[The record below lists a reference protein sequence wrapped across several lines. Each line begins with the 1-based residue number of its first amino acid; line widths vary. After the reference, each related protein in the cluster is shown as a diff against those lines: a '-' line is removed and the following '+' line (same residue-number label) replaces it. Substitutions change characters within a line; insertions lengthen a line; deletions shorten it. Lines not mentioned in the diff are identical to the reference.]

1 VDMQTLRI
9 AMAQINPV
17 VGDIQGNTDKIK
29 NYIKQAQKENVDV
42 ITFPELALTGYPPED
57 LLFKTHF
64 INDIKKHL
72 EEVTKST
79 QGITAIIGLAREEN
93 GLLNSAAVIYDRKII
108 NFYDKK
114 ILPNYG
120 VFDEKRYFISGKNNP
135 VYLINGIT
143 VGINI
148 CEDIWFEDGP
158 TKDQADLG
166 AQLILNING
175 SPFDT
180 EKRDIRENMLKERAL
195 HNNLYISYTNMVGG
209 QDELVFD
216 GGSVLL
222 NPAGEIISRGKAFE
236 EDLIIT
242 DLYLEETTNFVESNT
257 NIFVSNTFKNKNPRT
272 IPDNQIVEISKLEQI
287 HKALILG
294 TRDYVNKSGFTKVIL
309 GLSGGI
315 DSALTCYIA
324 VKAFGKE
331 NVLGVI
337 MPSRFSSEGS
347 ITDSQL
353 LANNLGIDTK
363 IIPIEP
369 AYSSFLDMLS
379 ESFEG
384 TSVDVAEENL
394 QARIRGNILMALS
407 NKFNWITLI
416 TGNKSE
422 MATGYSTLYGDMAG
436 GFAVLKDVP
445 KTLVY
450 ELCRYINT
458 LQDTDLIPETIIT
471 KPPSAELRED
481 QKDEDSLPPYD
492 ILDAILK
499 YYVEED
505 RSFQEI
511 VDLGYDEAVVKR
523 TTLLLDRSEYKRKQ
537 SPPGV
542 KITPRNFGRDRRI
555 PLINKYKN
563 W

>member
-1 VDMQTLRI
+1 
-9 AMAQINPV
+9 MAQINPV
-17 VGDIQGNTDKIK
+17 VGDIQGNTEKIK

-79 QGITAIIGLAREEN
+79 QGITAIIGLAREDS
-93 GLLNSAAVIYDRKII
+93 GLLNSAAVIHDRKII

-158 TKDQADLG
+158 TKDQAGLG

-180 EKRDIRENMLKERAL
+180 EKRYIRENMLKERAL

-216 GGSVLL
+216 GGSVVL

-236 EDLIIT
+236 EDLVIT
-242 DLYLEETTNFVESNT
+242 DLNLEETGNFVESNT
-257 NIFVSNTFKNKNPRT
+257 NIFVSNTFKNKKLRT
-272 IPDNQIVEISKLEQI
+272 IPDNHNVEIDKLEQI
-287 HKALILG
+287 RKALILG
-294 TRDYVNKSGFTKVIL
+294 TRDYVNKSGFSKVLL

-324 VKAFGKE
+324 VQAFGKE

-353 LANNLGIDTK
+353 LASNLGIQTK

-369 AYSSFLDMLS
+369 AYIAFLEMLS

-384 TSVDVAEENL
+384 TSIDVAEENL

-458 LQDTDLIPETIIT
+458 IQNTDLIPEMIIT

-523 TTLLLDRSEYKRKQ
+523 ATLLLDRSEYKRKQ

>member
-1 VDMQTLRI
+1 
-9 AMAQINPV
+9 MAQINPV
-17 VGDIQGNTDKIK
+17 VGDIQGNADKIK
-29 NYIKQAQKENVDV
+29 NYIKQAQNENVDV

-64 INDIKKHL
+64 IDEIKKHL
-72 EEVTKST
+72 QEVTKFT
-79 QGITAIIGLAREEN
+79 QGITAIIGFAREEN
-93 GLLNSAAVIYDRKII
+93 GLLNSAAVVHDRKII
-108 NFYDKK
+108 NYYDKK

-120 VFDEKRYFISGKNNP
+120 VFDEKRYFISGENNP
-135 VYLINGIT
+135 VYLIDGIT

-148 CEDIWFEDGP
+148 CEDIWFKDGP
-158 TKDQADLG
+158 TQDQANLG

-180 EKRDIRENMLKERAL
+180 EKRYIRENMLKERAL

-216 GGSVLL
+216 GGSVIL

-242 DLYLEETTNFVESNT
+242 DLNFEETGNFVESKT
-257 NIFVSNTFKNKNPRT
+257 NIFVSSSPKDKNLTP
-272 IPDNQIVEISKLEQI
+272 ISDNNIVEIDKLEQV

-294 TRDYVNKSGFTKVIL
+294 TRDYVNKSGFTKVLL

-337 MPSRFSSEGS
+337 MPSRYSSEGS
-347 ITDSQL
+347 VTDSEL
-353 LANNLGIDTK
+353 LASNLGIETK
-363 IIPIEP
+363 IISIEP
-369 AYSSFLDMLS
+369 AYISFLEMLS

-407 NKFNWITLI
+407 NKFNWINLI

-450 ELCRYINT
+450 ELCKYINT
-458 LQDTDLIPETIIT
+458 LQGKDLIPETIIT

-499 YYVEED
+499 NYVEED

-511 VDLGYDEAVVKR
+511 VDLGYDEAIVKR
-523 TTLLLDRSEYKRKQ
+523 VTLLLDRSEYKRKQ

>member
-1 VDMQTLRI
+1 
-9 AMAQINPV
+9 MAQINPV

-272 IPDNQIVEISKLEQI
+272 IPDNHVVEISKLEQI

-315 DSALTCYIA
+315 DSALTCYVA

-523 TTLLLDRSEYKRKQ
+523 ATLLLDRSEYKRKQ

>member
-1 VDMQTLRI
+1 MHTLRI

-17 VGDIQGNTDKIK
+17 VGDIQGNADKIK
-29 NYIKQAQKENVDV
+29 NYIKQAQNENVDV

-64 INDIKKHL
+64 IDEIKKHL
-72 EEVTKST
+72 QEVTKFT
-79 QGITAIIGLAREEN
+79 QGITAIIGFAREEN
-93 GLLNSAAVIYDRKII
+93 GLLNSAAVVHDRKII
-108 NFYDKK
+108 NYYDKK

-120 VFDEKRYFISGKNNP
+120 VFDEKRYFISGENNP
-135 VYLINGIT
+135 VYLIDGIT

-148 CEDIWFEDGP
+148 CEDIWFKDGP
-158 TKDQADLG
+158 TQDQANLG

-180 EKRDIRENMLKERAL
+180 EKRYIRENMLKERAL

-216 GGSVLL
+216 GGSVIL

-242 DLYLEETTNFVESNT
+242 DLNFEETGNFVESKT
-257 NIFVSNTFKNKNPRT
+257 NIFVSSSPKDKNLTP
-272 IPDNQIVEISKLEQI
+272 ISDNNIVEIDKLEQV

-294 TRDYVNKSGFTKVIL
+294 TRDYVNKSGFTKVLL

-337 MPSRFSSEGS
+337 MPSRYSSEGS
-347 ITDSQL
+347 VTDSEL
-353 LANNLGIDTK
+353 LASNLGVETK
-363 IIPIEP
+363 IISIEP
-369 AYSSFLDMLS
+369 AYISFLEVLS

-407 NKFNWITLI
+407 NKFNWINLI

-450 ELCRYINT
+450 ELCKYINT
-458 LQDTDLIPETIIT
+458 LQGKDLIPETIIT

-499 YYVEED
+499 NYVEED

-511 VDLGYDEAVVKR
+511 VDLGYDEAIVKR
-523 TTLLLDRSEYKRKQ
+523 VTLLLDRSEYKRKQ

>member
-1 VDMQTLRI
+1 
-9 AMAQINPV
+9 MAQINPV

-272 IPDNQIVEISKLEQI
+272 IPDNHVVEISKLEQI
-287 HKALILG
+287 RKALILG

-523 TTLLLDRSEYKRKQ
+523 ATLLLDRSEYKRKQ

>member
-1 VDMQTLRI
+1 
-9 AMAQINPV
+9 MAQINPV

-114 ILPNYG
+114 IHPNYG

>member
-1 VDMQTLRI
+1 MQTLRI

-42 ITFPELALTGYPPED
+42 ITFPELALTGYPPDD

-72 EEVTKST
+72 EEVTQST

>member
-1 VDMQTLRI
+1 
-9 AMAQINPV
+9 MAQINPV
-17 VGDIQGNTDKIK
+17 VGDIQGNADKIK
-29 NYIKQAQKENVDV
+29 NYIKQAQNENVDV

-64 INDIKKHL
+64 IDEIKKHL
-72 EEVTKST
+72 QEVTKFT
-79 QGITAIIGLAREEN
+79 QGITAIIGFAREEN
-93 GLLNSAAVIYDRKII
+93 GLLNSAAVVHDRKII
-108 NFYDKK
+108 NYYDKK

-120 VFDEKRYFISGKNNP
+120 VFDEKRYFISGENNP
-135 VYLINGIT
+135 VYLIDGIT

-158 TKDQADLG
+158 TQDQANLG

-180 EKRDIRENMLKERAL
+180 EKRYIRENMLKERAL

-216 GGSVLL
+216 GGSVIL

-242 DLYLEETTNFVESNT
+242 DLNFEETGNFVESKT
-257 NIFVSNTFKNKNPRT
+257 NIFVSSSPKDKNLTPISN
-272 IPDNQIVEISKLEQI
+272 NNIVEIDKLEQV

-294 TRDYVNKSGFTKVIL
+294 TRDYVNKSGFTKVLL

-324 VKAFGKE
+324 VKAFCKE

-337 MPSRFSSEGS
+337 MPSRYSSEGS
-347 ITDSQL
+347 VTDSEL
-353 LANNLGIDTK
+353 LASNLGVETK
-363 IIPIEP
+363 IISIEP
-369 AYSSFLDMLS
+369 AYISFLEMLS

-407 NKFNWITLI
+407 NKFNWINLI

-450 ELCRYINT
+450 ELCKYINT
-458 LQDTDLIPETIIT
+458 LQGKDLIPETIIT
-471 KPPSAELRED
+471 KPPSAELRGD
-481 QKDEDSLPPYD
+481 QKDQDSLPPYD

-499 YYVEED
+499 NYVEED

-511 VDLGYDEAVVKR
+511 VDLGYDEAIVKR
-523 TTLLLDRSEYKRKQ
+523 VTLLLDRSEYKRKQ

>member
-1 VDMQTLRI
+1 MQTLRI

-369 AYSSFLDMLS
+369 ASSSFLDMLS

>member
-17 VGDIQGNTDKIK
+17 VGDIQGNTEKIK

-79 QGITAIIGLAREEN
+79 QGITAIIGLAREDS
-93 GLLNSAAVIYDRKII
+93 GLLNSAAVIHDRKII

-158 TKDQADLG
+158 TKDQAGLG

-180 EKRDIRENMLKERAL
+180 EKRYIRENMLKERAL

-216 GGSVLL
+216 GGSVVL

-242 DLYLEETTNFVESNT
+242 DLNLEETGNFVESNT
-257 NIFVSNTFKNKNPRT
+257 NIFVSNTFKNKKLRT
-272 IPDNQIVEISKLEQI
+272 IPNNHNVEIDKLEQI
-287 HKALILG
+287 RKALILG
-294 TRDYVNKSGFTKVIL
+294 TRDYVNKSGFSKVLL

-324 VKAFGKE
+324 VQAFGKE

-353 LANNLGIDTK
+353 LASNLGIQTK

-369 AYSSFLDMLS
+369 AYIAFLEMLS

-384 TSVDVAEENL
+384 TSIDVAEENL

-458 LQDTDLIPETIIT
+458 IQNTDLIPEMIIT

-523 TTLLLDRSEYKRKQ
+523 ATLLLDRSEYKRKQ

>member
-1 VDMQTLRI
+1 MQTLRI

-416 TGNKSE
+416 TVNKSE

>member
-1 VDMQTLRI
+1 
-9 AMAQINPV
+9 MAQINPV
-17 VGDIQGNTDKIK
+17 VGDIQGNADKIK
-29 NYIKQAQKENVDV
+29 NYIKHAQNENVDV

-64 INDIKKHL
+64 IDEIKKHL
-72 EEVTKST
+72 QEVTKFT
-79 QGITAIIGLAREEN
+79 QGITAIIGFAREEN
-93 GLLNSAAVIYDRKII
+93 GLLNSAAVVHDRKII
-108 NFYDKK
+108 NYYDKK

-120 VFDEKRYFISGKNNP
+120 VFDEKRYFISGDNNP
-135 VYLINGIT
+135 VYLIDGIT

-158 TKDQADLG
+158 TQDQANLG

-180 EKRDIRENMLKERAL
+180 EKRYIRENMLKERAL

-216 GGSVLL
+216 GGSVIL

-242 DLYLEETTNFVESNT
+242 DLNFEETGNFVESKT
-257 NIFVSNTFKNKNPRT
+257 NIFVSSSPKDKNLTP
-272 IPDNQIVEISKLEQI
+272 ISDNNIVEIDKLEQV

-294 TRDYVNKSGFTKVIL
+294 TRDYVNKSGFTKVLL

-337 MPSRFSSEGS
+337 MPSRYSSEGS
-347 ITDSQL
+347 VTDSEL
-353 LANNLGIDTK
+353 LASNLGVETK
-363 IIPIEP
+363 IISIEP
-369 AYSSFLDMLS
+369 AYISFLEMLS

-407 NKFNWITLI
+407 NKFNWINLI

-450 ELCRYINT
+450 ELCKYINT
-458 LQDTDLIPETIIT
+458 LQGKDLIPETIIT

-499 YYVEED
+499 NYVEED

-511 VDLGYDEAVVKR
+511 VDLGYDEAIVKR
-523 TTLLLDRSEYKRKQ
+523 VTLLLDRSEYKRKQ

>member
-1 VDMQTLRI
+1 MQTLRI

-542 KITPRNFGRDRRI
+542 KITPRNFGSDRRI

>member
-1 VDMQTLRI
+1 
-9 AMAQINPV
+9 MAQINPV
-17 VGDIQGNTDKIK
+17 VGDIQGNADKIK
-29 NYIKQAQKENVDV
+29 NYIKQAQNENVDV

-64 INDIKKHL
+64 IDEIKKHL
-72 EEVTKST
+72 QEVTKFT
-79 QGITAIIGLAREEN
+79 QGITAIIGFAREEN
-93 GLLNSAAVIYDRKII
+93 GLLNSAAVVHDKKII
-108 NFYDKK
+108 NYYDKK

-120 VFDEKRYFISGKNNP
+120 VFDEKRYFISGENNP
-135 VYLINGIT
+135 VYLIDGIT

-148 CEDIWFEDGP
+148 CEDIWFKDGP
-158 TKDQADLG
+158 TQDQANLG

-180 EKRDIRENMLKERAL
+180 EKRYIRENMLKERAL

-216 GGSVLL
+216 GGSVIL

-242 DLYLEETTNFVESNT
+242 DLNFEETGNFVESKT
-257 NIFVSNTFKNKNPRT
+257 NIFVSSSPKDKNLTP
-272 IPDNQIVEISKLEQI
+272 ISDNNIVEIDKLEQV

-294 TRDYVNKSGFTKVIL
+294 TRDYVNKSGFTKVLL

-337 MPSRFSSEGS
+337 MPSRYSSEGS
-347 ITDSQL
+347 VTDSEL
-353 LANNLGIDTK
+353 LASNLGIETK

-369 AYSSFLDMLS
+369 AYISFLEMLS

-407 NKFNWITLI
+407 NKFNWINLI

-450 ELCRYINT
+450 ELCKYINT
-458 LQDTDLIPETIIT
+458 LQGKDLIPETIIT
-471 KPPSAELRED
+471 KPPSAELRAD

-499 YYVEED
+499 NYVEED

-511 VDLGYDEAVVKR
+511 VDLGYDEAIVKR
-523 TTLLLDRSEYKRKQ
+523 VTLLLDRSEYKRKQ

>member
-1 VDMQTLRI
+1 
-9 AMAQINPV
+9 MAQINPV
-17 VGDIQGNTDKIK
+17 VGDIQGNADKIK
-29 NYIKQAQKENVDV
+29 NYIKQAQNENVDV

-64 INDIKKHL
+64 IDEIKKHL
-72 EEVTKST
+72 QEVTKFT
-79 QGITAIIGLAREEN
+79 QGITAIIGFAREEN
-93 GLLNSAAVIYDRKII
+93 GLLNSAAVVHDKKII
-108 NFYDKK
+108 NYYDKK

-120 VFDEKRYFISGKNNP
+120 VFDEKRYFISGENNP
-135 VYLINGIT
+135 VYLIDGIT

-148 CEDIWFEDGP
+148 CEDIWFKDGP
-158 TKDQADLG
+158 TQDQANLG

-180 EKRDIRENMLKERAL
+180 EKRYIRENMLKERAL

-216 GGSVLL
+216 GGSVIL

-242 DLYLEETTNFVESNT
+242 DLNFEETGNFVESKT
-257 NIFVSNTFKNKNPRT
+257 NIFVSSSPKDKNLTP
-272 IPDNQIVEISKLEQI
+272 ISDNNIVEIDKLEQV

-294 TRDYVNKSGFTKVIL
+294 TRDYVNKSGFTKVLL

-337 MPSRFSSEGS
+337 MPSRYSSEGS
-347 ITDSQL
+347 VTDSEL
-353 LANNLGIDTK
+353 LASNLGIETK

-369 AYSSFLDMLS
+369 AYISFLEMLS

-407 NKFNWITLI
+407 NKFNWINLI

-450 ELCRYINT
+450 ELCKYINT
-458 LQDTDLIPETIIT
+458 LQGKDLIPETIIT

-499 YYVEED
+499 NYVEED

-511 VDLGYDEAVVKR
+511 VDLGYDEAIVKR
-523 TTLLLDRSEYKRKQ
+523 VTLLLDRSEYKRKQ

>member
-1 VDMQTLRI
+1 MHTLRI

-17 VGDIQGNTDKIK
+17 VGDIQGNADKIK
-29 NYIKQAQKENVDV
+29 NYIKQAQNENVDV

-64 INDIKKHL
+64 IDEIKKHL
-72 EEVTKST
+72 QEVTKFT
-79 QGITAIIGLAREEN
+79 QGITAIIGFAREEN
-93 GLLNSAAVIYDRKII
+93 GLLNSAAVVHDRKII
-108 NFYDKK
+108 NYYDKK

-120 VFDEKRYFISGKNNP
+120 VFDEKRYFISGDNNP
-135 VYLINGIT
+135 VYLIDGIT

-158 TKDQADLG
+158 TQDQASLG

-180 EKRDIRENMLKERAL
+180 EKRYIRENMLKERAL

-216 GGSVLL
+216 GGSVIL

-242 DLYLEETTNFVESNT
+242 DLNFAETGNFVESKT
-257 NIFVSNTFKNKNPRT
+257 NIFVSSSPKYKNLTP
-272 IPDNQIVEISKLEQI
+272 ISDNNIVEIDKLEQV

-294 TRDYVNKSGFTKVIL
+294 TRDYVNKSGFTKVLL

-337 MPSRFSSEGS
+337 MPSRYSSEGS
-347 ITDSQL
+347 VTDSEL
-353 LANNLGIDTK
+353 LASNLGIETK

-369 AYSSFLDMLS
+369 AYISFLEMLS

-407 NKFNWITLI
+407 NKFNWINLI

-450 ELCRYINT
+450 ELCKYINT
-458 LQDTDLIPETIIT
+458 LQGKDLIPETIIT
-471 KPPSAELRED
+471 KPPSAELRAD

-499 YYVEED
+499 NYVEED

-511 VDLGYDEAVVKR
+511 VDLGYDEEIVKR
-523 TTLLLDRSEYKRKQ
+523 VTLLLDRSEYKRKQ

>member
-1 VDMQTLRI
+1 MQTLRI

-17 VGDIQGNTDKIK
+17 VGDIQGNTEKIK

-79 QGITAIIGLAREEN
+79 QGITAIIGLAREDS
-93 GLLNSAAVIYDRKII
+93 GLLNSAAVIHDRKII

-158 TKDQADLG
+158 TKDQAGLG

-180 EKRDIRENMLKERAL
+180 EKRYIRENMLKERAL

-216 GGSVLL
+216 GGSVVL

-242 DLYLEETTNFVESNT
+242 DLNLEETGNFVESNT
-257 NIFVSNTFKNKNPRT
+257 NIFVSNTFKNKKLRT
-272 IPDNQIVEISKLEQI
+272 IPNNHNVEIDKLEQI
-287 HKALILG
+287 RKALILG
-294 TRDYVNKSGFTKVIL
+294 TRDYVNKSGFSKVLL

-324 VKAFGKE
+324 VQAFGKE

-353 LANNLGIDTK
+353 LASNLGIQTK

-369 AYSSFLDMLS
+369 AYIAFLEMLS

-384 TSVDVAEENL
+384 TSIDVAEENL

-458 LQDTDLIPETIIT
+458 IQNTDLIPEMIIT

-523 TTLLLDRSEYKRKQ
+523 ATLLLDRSEYKRKQ

>member
-1 VDMQTLRI
+1 MHTLRI

-17 VGDIQGNTDKIK
+17 VGDIQGNADKIK
-29 NYIKQAQKENVDV
+29 NYIKQAQNENVDV

-64 INDIKKHL
+64 IDEIKKHL
-72 EEVTKST
+72 QEVTKFT
-79 QGITAIIGLAREEN
+79 QGITAIIGFAREEN
-93 GLLNSAAVIYDRKII
+93 GLLNSAAVVHDKKII
-108 NFYDKK
+108 NYYDKK

-120 VFDEKRYFISGKNNP
+120 VFDEKRYFISGDNNP
-135 VYLINGIT
+135 VYLIDGIT

-158 TKDQADLG
+158 TQDQASLG

-180 EKRDIRENMLKERAL
+180 EKRYIRENMLKERAL

-216 GGSVLL
+216 GGSVIL

-242 DLYLEETTNFVESNT
+242 DLNFEETGNFVESKT
-257 NIFVSNTFKNKNPRT
+257 NIFVSSSPKDKNLTP
-272 IPDNQIVEISKLEQI
+272 ISDNNIVEIDKLEQV

-294 TRDYVNKSGFTKVIL
+294 TRDYVNKSGFTKVLL

-337 MPSRFSSEGS
+337 MPSRYSSEGS
-347 ITDSQL
+347 VTDSQL
-353 LANNLGIDTK
+353 LANNLGIETK

-369 AYSSFLDMLS
+369 AYISFLEMLS

-407 NKFNWITLI
+407 NKFNWINLI

-450 ELCRYINT
+450 ELCKYINT
-458 LQDTDLIPETIIT
+458 LQGKDLIPETIIT

-499 YYVEED
+499 NYVEED

-511 VDLGYDEAVVKR
+511 VDLGYDEEIVKR
-523 TTLLLDRSEYKRKQ
+523 VTLLLDRSEYKRKQ

>member
-1 VDMQTLRI
+1 
-9 AMAQINPV
+9 MAQINPV
-17 VGDIQGNTDKIK
+17 VGDIQGNADKIK
-29 NYIKQAQKENVDV
+29 NYIKQAQNENVDV

-64 INDIKKHL
+64 IDEIKKHL
-72 EEVTKST
+72 QEVTKFT
-79 QGITAIIGLAREEN
+79 QGITAIIGFAREEN
-93 GLLNSAAVIYDRKII
+93 GLLNSAAVVHDKKII
-108 NFYDKK
+108 NYYDKK

-120 VFDEKRYFISGKNNP
+120 VFDEKRYFISGDNNP
-135 VYLINGIT
+135 VYLIDGIT

-158 TKDQADLG
+158 TQDQASLG

-180 EKRDIRENMLKERAL
+180 EKRYIRENMLKERAL

-216 GGSVLL
+216 GGSVIL

-242 DLYLEETTNFVESNT
+242 DLNFEETGNFVESKT
-257 NIFVSNTFKNKNPRT
+257 NIFVSSSPKDKNLTP
-272 IPDNQIVEISKLEQI
+272 ISDNNIVEIDKLEQV

-294 TRDYVNKSGFTKVIL
+294 TRDYVNKSGFTKVLL

-337 MPSRFSSEGS
+337 MPSRYSSEGS
-347 ITDSQL
+347 VTDSQL
-353 LANNLGIDTK
+353 LANNLGIETK

-369 AYSSFLDMLS
+369 AYISFLEMLS

-407 NKFNWITLI
+407 NKFNWINLI

-450 ELCRYINT
+450 ELCKYINT
-458 LQDTDLIPETIIT
+458 LQGKDLIPETIIT
-471 KPPSAELRED
+471 KPPSAELRAD

-499 YYVEED
+499 NYVEED

-511 VDLGYDEAVVKR
+511 VDLGYDEEIVKR
-523 TTLLLDRSEYKRKQ
+523 VTLLLDRSEYKRKQ

>member
-1 VDMQTLRI
+1 MHTLRI

-17 VGDIQGNTDKIK
+17 VGDIQGNADKIK
-29 NYIKQAQKENVDV
+29 NYIKQAQNENVDV

-64 INDIKKHL
+64 IDEIKKHL
-72 EEVTKST
+72 QEVTKFT
-79 QGITAIIGLAREEN
+79 QGITAIIGFAREEN
-93 GLLNSAAVIYDRKII
+93 GLLNSAAVVHDKKII
-108 NFYDKK
+108 NYYDKK

-120 VFDEKRYFISGKNNP
+120 VFDEKRYFISGDNNP
-135 VYLINGIT
+135 VYLIDGIT

-158 TKDQADLG
+158 TQDQASLG

-180 EKRDIRENMLKERAL
+180 EKRYIRENMLKERAL

-216 GGSVLL
+216 GGSVIL

-242 DLYLEETTNFVESNT
+242 DLNFAETGNFVESKT
-257 NIFVSNTFKNKNPRT
+257 NIFVSSSPKDKNLTP
-272 IPDNQIVEISKLEQI
+272 ISDNNIVEIDKLEQV

-294 TRDYVNKSGFTKVIL
+294 TRDYVNKSGFTKVLL

-337 MPSRFSSEGS
+337 MPSRYSSEGS
-347 ITDSQL
+347 VTDSEL
-353 LANNLGIDTK
+353 LASNLGIETK

-369 AYSSFLDMLS
+369 AYISFLEMLS

-407 NKFNWITLI
+407 NKFNWINLI

-450 ELCRYINT
+450 ELCKYINT
-458 LQDTDLIPETIIT
+458 LQGKDLIPETIIT

-499 YYVEED
+499 NYVEED

-511 VDLGYDEAVVKR
+511 VDLGYDEEIVKR
-523 TTLLLDRSEYKRKQ
+523 VTLLLDRSEYKRKQ

>member
-1 VDMQTLRI
+1 MQTLRI

-114 ILPNYG
+114 IHPNYG

>member
-1 VDMQTLRI
+1 MQTLRI

-222 NPAGEIISRGKAFE
+222 NPDGEIISRGKAFE

-272 IPDNQIVEISKLEQI
+272 IPDNHIVEISKLEQI

>member
-1 VDMQTLRI
+1 MQTLRI

-315 DSALTCYIA
+315 DSALTCYVA

-523 TTLLLDRSEYKRKQ
+523 ATLLLDRSEYKRKQ

>member
-1 VDMQTLRI
+1 MHTLRI

-17 VGDIQGNTDKIK
+17 VGDIQGNADKIK
-29 NYIKQAQKENVDV
+29 NYIKQAQNENVDV

-64 INDIKKHL
+64 IDEIKKHL
-72 EEVTKST
+72 QEVTKFT
-79 QGITAIIGLAREEN
+79 QGITAIIGFAREEN
-93 GLLNSAAVIYDRKII
+93 GLLNSAAVVHDKKII
-108 NFYDKK
+108 NYYDKK

-120 VFDEKRYFISGKNNP
+120 VFDEKRYFISGENNP
-135 VYLINGIT
+135 VYLIDGIT

-158 TKDQADLG
+158 TQDQANLG

-180 EKRDIRENMLKERAL
+180 EKRYIRENMLKERAL

-216 GGSVLL
+216 GGSVIL

-242 DLYLEETTNFVESNT
+242 DLNFEETGNFVESKT
-257 NIFVSNTFKNKNPRT
+257 NIFVSSSPKDKNLTP
-272 IPDNQIVEISKLEQI
+272 ISDNNIVEIDKLEQV

-294 TRDYVNKSGFTKVIL
+294 TRDYVNKSGFTKVLL

-337 MPSRFSSEGS
+337 MPSRYSSEGS
-347 ITDSQL
+347 VTDSEL
-353 LANNLGIDTK
+353 LASNLGIETK

-369 AYSSFLDMLS
+369 AYISFLEMLS

-407 NKFNWITLI
+407 NKFNWINLI

-450 ELCRYINT
+450 ELCKYINT
-458 LQDTDLIPETIIT
+458 LQGKDLIPETIIT

-499 YYVEED
+499 NYVEED

-511 VDLGYDEAVVKR
+511 VDLGYDEAIVKR
-523 TTLLLDRSEYKRKQ
+523 VTLLLDRSEYKRKQ

>member
-1 VDMQTLRI
+1 MQTLRI

-272 IPDNQIVEISKLEQI
+272 IPDNHVVEISKLEQI

-523 TTLLLDRSEYKRKQ
+523 ATLLLDRSEYKRKQ

>member
-1 VDMQTLRI
+1 MQTLRI

-272 IPDNQIVEISKLEQI
+272 IPDNHIVEISKLEQI

>member
-1 VDMQTLRI
+1 MHTLRI

-17 VGDIQGNTDKIK
+17 VGDIQGNADKIK
-29 NYIKQAQKENVDV
+29 NYIKQAQNENVDV

-64 INDIKKHL
+64 IDEIKKHL
-72 EEVTKST
+72 QEVTKFT
-79 QGITAIIGLAREEN
+79 QGITAIIGFAREEN
-93 GLLNSAAVIYDRKII
+93 GLLNSAAVVHDKKII
-108 NFYDKK
+108 NYYDKK

-120 VFDEKRYFISGKNNP
+120 VFDEKRYFISGENNP
-135 VYLINGIT
+135 VYLIDGIT

-158 TKDQADLG
+158 TQDQANLG

-180 EKRDIRENMLKERAL
+180 EKRYIRENMLKERAL

-216 GGSVLL
+216 GGSVIL

-242 DLYLEETTNFVESNT
+242 DLNFEETGNFVESKT
-257 NIFVSNTFKNKNPRT
+257 NIFVSSSPKDKNLTP
-272 IPDNQIVEISKLEQI
+272 ISDNNIVEIDKLEQV

-294 TRDYVNKSGFTKVIL
+294 TRDYVNKSGFTKVLL

-337 MPSRFSSEGS
+337 MPSRYSSEGS
-347 ITDSQL
+347 VTDSEL
-353 LANNLGIDTK
+353 LASNLGIETK
-363 IIPIEP
+363 IISIEP
-369 AYSSFLDMLS
+369 AYISFLEMLS

-407 NKFNWITLI
+407 NKFNWINLI

-450 ELCRYINT
+450 ELCKYINT
-458 LQDTDLIPETIIT
+458 LQGKDLIPETIIT

-499 YYVEED
+499 NYVEED

-511 VDLGYDEAVVKR
+511 VDLGYDEAIVKR
-523 TTLLLDRSEYKRKQ
+523 VTLLLDRSEYKRKQ

>member
-1 VDMQTLRI
+1 MHTLRI

-272 IPDNQIVEISKLEQI
+272 IPDNHVVEISKLEQI

>member
-1 VDMQTLRI
+1 MQTLRI

-384 TSVDVAEENL
+384 TNVDVAEENL

>member
-1 VDMQTLRI
+1 VEMRTLRI

-17 VGDIQGNTDKIK
+17 VGNIEGNKDKIK
-29 NYIKQAQKENVDV
+29 FYIEQAKEKTVDV
-42 ITFPELALTGYPPED
+42 IAFPELALTGYPPED
-57 LLFKTHF
+57 LLFKKQF
-64 INDIKKHL
+64 IDDIKTNL
-72 EEVTKST
+72 YDLIECTT
-79 QGITAIIGLAREEN
+79 GITAIIGLARED
-93 GLLNSAAVIYDRKII
+93 GGIFNSAAVISNKKLIG
-108 NFYDKK
+108 FYDKK
-114 ILPNYG
+114 LLPNYG
-120 VFDEKRYFISGKNNP
+120 VFDEKRYFTPGEYNP
-135 VYLINGIT
+135 VYLIDGI
-143 VGINI
+143 VIGINI
-148 CEDIWFEDGP
+148 CEDIWFQNGP
-158 TKDQADLG
+158 TKDQTNSG
-166 AQLILNING
+166 AQLIINING
-175 SPFDT
+175 SPFDI
-180 EKRDIRENMLKERAL
+180 EKRPVRENMLKERAL
-195 HNNLYISYTNMVGG
+195 ENQVYISYTNMVGG

-222 NPAGEIISRGKAFE
+222 KPNGEIIARGKAFE
-236 EDLIIT
+236 EDLIIS
-242 DLYLEETTNFVESNT
+242 DLCLEEQSEFIESPT
-257 NIFVSNTFKNKNPRT
+257 HIFISKSAENKNL
-272 IPDNQIVEISKLEQI
+272 ISIIENQIIETDQFEQI
-287 HKALILG
+287 HNALVLG
-294 TRDYVNKSGFTKVIL
+294 TRDYVVKSGFSKVLL

-324 VKAFGKE
+324 VQAFGKD

-347 ITDSQL
+347 IVDSQL
-353 LANNLGIDTK
+353 LANNLGIETK
-363 IIPIEP
+363 VIPIEP
-369 AYSSFLDMLS
+369 AYTAYLDMLE
-379 ESFEG
+379 ESFKG
-384 TSVDVAEENL
+384 TELGIAEENI

-407 NKFNWITLI
+407 NKFNWIVLI

-450 ELCRYINT
+450 KLCEYINT
-458 LQDTDLIPETIIT
+458 FHEKSVIPETIIT

-492 ILDAILK
+492 ILDSILK

-505 RSFQEI
+505 KSYQEI
-511 VDLGYDEAVVKR
+511 INLGYDKELVKK
-523 TTLLLDRSEYKRKQ
+523 TALLVDRSEYKRKQ

-555 PLINKYKN
+555 PLINLYKE

>member
-1 VDMQTLRI
+1 MQTLRI

-450 ELCRYINT
+450 ELCR
-458 LQDTDLIPETIIT
+458 
-471 KPPSAELRED
+471 
-481 QKDEDSLPPYD
+481 
-492 ILDAILK
+492 
-499 YYVEED
+499 
-505 RSFQEI
+505 
-511 VDLGYDEAVVKR
+511 
-523 TTLLLDRSEYKRKQ
+523 
-537 SPPGV
+537 
-542 KITPRNFGRDRRI
+542 
-555 PLINKYKN
+555 
-563 W
+563 

>member
-1 VDMQTLRI
+1 
-9 AMAQINPV
+9 MAQINPV
-17 VGDIQGNTDKIK
+17 VGDIQGNADKIK
-29 NYIKQAQKENVDV
+29 NYIKQAQNENVDV

-64 INDIKKHL
+64 IDEIKKHL
-72 EEVTKST
+72 QEVTKFT
-79 QGITAIIGLAREEN
+79 QGITAIIGFAREEN
-93 GLLNSAAVIYDRKII
+93 GLLNSAAVVHDKKII
-108 NFYDKK
+108 NYYDKK

-120 VFDEKRYFISGKNNP
+120 VFDEKRYFISGDNNP
-135 VYLINGIT
+135 VYLIDGIT

-158 TKDQADLG
+158 TQDQANLG

-180 EKRDIRENMLKERAL
+180 EKRYIRENMLKERAL

-216 GGSVLL
+216 GGSVIL

-242 DLYLEETTNFVESNT
+242 DLNFEETGNFVESKT
-257 NIFVSNTFKNKNPRT
+257 NIFVSSSPKDKNLTP
-272 IPDNQIVEISKLEQI
+272 ISDNNIVEIDKLEQV

-294 TRDYVNKSGFTKVIL
+294 TRDYVNKSGFTKVLL

-337 MPSRFSSEGS
+337 MPSRYSSEGS
-347 ITDSQL
+347 VTDSEL
-353 LANNLGIDTK
+353 LASNLGIETK
-363 IIPIEP
+363 IISIEP
-369 AYSSFLDMLS
+369 AYISFLEMLS

-407 NKFNWITLI
+407 NKFNWINLI

-450 ELCRYINT
+450 ELCKYINT
-458 LQDTDLIPETIIT
+458 LQGKDLIPETIIT

-499 YYVEED
+499 NYVEED

-511 VDLGYDEAVVKR
+511 VDLGYDEAIVKR
-523 TTLLLDRSEYKRKQ
+523 VTLLLDRSEYKRKQ

>member
-1 VDMQTLRI
+1 MQTLRI

-272 IPDNQIVEISKLEQI
+272 IPDNHVVEISKLEQI

-511 VDLGYDEAVVKR
+511 VDLGYDEAIVKR
-523 TTLLLDRSEYKRKQ
+523 VTLLLDRSEYKRKQ

>member
-1 VDMQTLRI
+1 
-9 AMAQINPV
+9 MAQINPV
-17 VGDIQGNTDKIK
+17 VGDIQGNADKIK
-29 NYIKQAQKENVDV
+29 NYIKQAQNENVDV

-64 INDIKKHL
+64 IDEIKKHL
-72 EEVTKST
+72 QEVTKFT
-79 QGITAIIGLAREEN
+79 QGITAIIGFAREEN
-93 GLLNSAAVIYDRKII
+93 GLLNSAAVVHDRKII
-108 NFYDKK
+108 NYYDKK

-120 VFDEKRYFISGKNNP
+120 VFDEKRYFISGENNP
-135 VYLINGIT
+135 VYLIDGIT

-148 CEDIWFEDGP
+148 CEDIWFKDGP
-158 TKDQADLG
+158 TQDQANLG

-180 EKRDIRENMLKERAL
+180 EKRYIRENMLKERAL

-216 GGSVLL
+216 GGSVIL

-242 DLYLEETTNFVESNT
+242 DLNFAETGNFVESKT
-257 NIFVSNTFKNKNPRT
+257 NIFVSSSPKYKNLTP
-272 IPDNQIVEISKLEQI
+272 ISDNNIVEIDKLEQV

-294 TRDYVNKSGFTKVIL
+294 TRDYVNKSGFTKVLL

-337 MPSRFSSEGS
+337 MPSRYSSEGS
-347 ITDSQL
+347 VTDSEL
-353 LANNLGIDTK
+353 LASNLGVETK
-363 IIPIEP
+363 IISIEP
-369 AYSSFLDMLS
+369 AYISFLEMLS

-407 NKFNWITLI
+407 NKFNWINLI

-450 ELCRYINT
+450 ELCKYINT
-458 LQDTDLIPETIIT
+458 LQGKDLIPETIIT

-499 YYVEED
+499 NYVEED

-511 VDLGYDEAVVKR
+511 VDLGYDEAIVKR
-523 TTLLLDRSEYKRKQ
+523 VTLLLDRSEYKRKQ

>member
-1 VDMQTLRI
+1 
-9 AMAQINPV
+9 MAQINPV
-17 VGDIQGNTDKIK
+17 VGDIQGNADKIK
-29 NYIKQAQKENVDV
+29 NYIKQAQNENVDV

-64 INDIKKHL
+64 IDEIKKHL
-72 EEVTKST
+72 QEVTKFT
-79 QGITAIIGLAREEN
+79 QGITAIIGFAREEN
-93 GLLNSAAVIYDRKII
+93 GLLNSAAVVHDKKII
-108 NFYDKK
+108 NYYDKK

-120 VFDEKRYFISGKNNP
+120 VFDEKRYFISGDNNP
-135 VYLINGIT
+135 VYLIDGIT

-158 TKDQADLG
+158 TQDQASLG

-180 EKRDIRENMLKERAL
+180 EKRYIRENMLKERAL

-216 GGSVLL
+216 GGSVIL

-242 DLYLEETTNFVESNT
+242 DLNFEETGNFVESKT
-257 NIFVSNTFKNKNPRT
+257 NIFVSSSPKDKNLTP
-272 IPDNQIVEISKLEQI
+272 ISDNNIVEIDKLEQV

-294 TRDYVNKSGFTKVIL
+294 TRDYVNKSGFTKVLL

-337 MPSRFSSEGS
+337 MPSRYSSEGS
-347 ITDSQL
+347 VTDSQL
-353 LANNLGIDTK
+353 LANNLGIETK

-369 AYSSFLDMLS
+369 AYISFLEMLS

-407 NKFNWITLI
+407 NKFNWINLI

-450 ELCRYINT
+450 ELCKYINT
-458 LQDTDLIPETIIT
+458 LQGKDLIPETIIT

-499 YYVEED
+499 NYVEED

-523 TTLLLDRSEYKRKQ
+523 VTLLLDRSEYKRKQ

>member
-1 VDMQTLRI
+1 MQTLRI

-272 IPDNQIVEISKLEQI
+272 IPDNHVVEISKLEQI

-499 YYVEED
+499 NYVEED

-523 TTLLLDRSEYKRKQ
+523 ATLLLDRSEYKRKQ

>member
-1 VDMQTLRI
+1 
-9 AMAQINPV
+9 MAQINPV

-523 TTLLLDRSEYKRKQ
+523 ATLLLDRSEYKRKQ

>member
-1 VDMQTLRI
+1 MHTLRI

-29 NYIKQAQKENVDV
+29 NYIKQAQEHNVDV

-57 LLFKTHF
+57 LLFKRHF
-64 INDIKKHL
+64 IDDIKKHL
-72 EEVTKST
+72 QEIT
-79 QGITAIIGLAREEN
+79 QFAKGITAIIGLAREEN
-93 GLLNSAAVIYDRKII
+93 GLLNSAAVIHDRKMI
-108 NFYDKK
+108 NYYDKK
-114 ILPNYG
+114 LLPNYG
-120 VFDEKRYFISGKNNP
+120 VFDEKRYFISGDKNP
-135 VYLINGIT
+135 VYLIDGIT

-148 CEDIWFEDGP
+148 CEDIWFENGP
-158 TKDQADLG
+158 TKDQARLG

-175 SPFDT
+175 SPFDI
-180 EKRDIRENMLKERAL
+180 EKRAIRENMLKERAL
-195 HNNLYISYTNMVGG
+195 ENNVFISYTNMVGG

-216 GGSVLL
+216 GGSVIL
-222 NPAGEIISRGKAFE
+222 NPMGEVISRGKTFE

-242 DLYLEETTNFVESNT
+242 DLEFKKSEDFVESPT
-257 NIFVSNTFKNKNPRT
+257 NIFVSNAQENKSLKAISGNPV
-272 IPDNQIVEISKLEQI
+272 VEIDQLEQV

-294 TRDYVNKSGFTKVIL
+294 TRDYVNKNGFSKVLL

-324 VKAFGKE
+324 VKAFGKD

-369 AYSSFLDMLS
+369 AYTSFLEMLS
-379 ESFEG
+379 ESFIG
-384 TSVDVAEENL
+384 TNLGVAEENL

-407 NKFNWITLI
+407 NKFNWIVLI

-450 ELCRYINT
+450 ELCKYINT
-458 LQDTDLIPETIIT
+458 LQEKSLIPETIIT

-505 RSFQEI
+505 KSLQEI
-511 VDLGYDEAVVKR
+511 VDLGYDKEIVKKA
-523 TTLLLDRSEYKRKQ
+523 TLLVDRSEYKRKQ

-555 PLINKYKN
+555 PLINLYKN
-563 W
+563 

>member
-1 VDMQTLRI
+1 
-9 AMAQINPV
+9 MAQINPV

>member
-1 VDMQTLRI
+1 MHTLRI

-17 VGDIQGNTDKIK
+17 VGDIQGNADKIK
-29 NYIKQAQKENVDV
+29 NYIKQAQNENVDV

-64 INDIKKHL
+64 IDEIKKHL
-72 EEVTKST
+72 QEVTKFT
-79 QGITAIIGLAREEN
+79 QGITAIIGFAREEN
-93 GLLNSAAVIYDRKII
+93 GLLNSAAVVHDKKII
-108 NFYDKK
+108 NYYDKK

-120 VFDEKRYFISGKNNP
+120 VFDEKRYFISGDNNP
-135 VYLINGIT
+135 VYLIDGIT

-158 TKDQADLG
+158 TQDQASLG

-180 EKRDIRENMLKERAL
+180 EKRYIRENMLKERAL

-216 GGSVLL
+216 GGSVIL

-242 DLYLEETTNFVESNT
+242 DLNFEETGNFVESKT
-257 NIFVSNTFKNKNPRT
+257 NIFVSSSPKDKNLTP
-272 IPDNQIVEISKLEQI
+272 ISDNNIVEIDKLEQV

-294 TRDYVNKSGFTKVIL
+294 TRDYVNKSGFTKVLL

-337 MPSRFSSEGS
+337 MPSRYSSEGS
-347 ITDSQL
+347 VTDSEL
-353 LANNLGIDTK
+353 LASNLGIETK

-369 AYSSFLDMLS
+369 AYISFLEMLS

-407 NKFNWITLI
+407 NKFNWINLI

-450 ELCRYINT
+450 ELCKYINT
-458 LQDTDLIPETIIT
+458 LQGKDLIPETIIT
-471 KPPSAELRED
+471 KPPSAELRAD

-499 YYVEED
+499 NYVEED

-523 TTLLLDRSEYKRKQ
+523 VTLLLDRSEYKRKQ